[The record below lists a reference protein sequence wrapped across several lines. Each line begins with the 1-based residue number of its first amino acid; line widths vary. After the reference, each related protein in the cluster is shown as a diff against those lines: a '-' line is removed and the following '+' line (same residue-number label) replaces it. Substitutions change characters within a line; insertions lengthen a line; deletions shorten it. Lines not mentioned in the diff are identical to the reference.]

1 MGPAINPLA
10 KLTAAKDTSNVKK
23 AMGYQYAADKWT
35 LSGPTPQDSDLVS
48 PKIVMEC
55 EFVAVRRIMRNLAP
69 PLSNL
74 GSAIEV
80 NVLRVHVE
88 PYLRLE
94 GYENR
99 IDTDMAAHDYELF
112 RALWAGGEEEGAFE
126 IGGDR

>member
-1 MGPAINPLA
+1 
-10 KLTAAKDTSNVKK
+10 
-23 AMGYQYAADKWT
+23 MGYQYAADKWT
-35 LSGPTPQDSDLVS
+35 LSGLTPQDSDLVS

-55 EFVAVRRIMRNLAP
+55 EFVAVRRIIRNLAL
-69 PLSNL
+69 PLSDL
-74 GSAIEV
+74 GWTIDV

-112 RALWAGGEEEGAFE
+112 RAL
-126 IGGDR
+126 

>member
-1 MGPAINPLA
+1 MGPAINSLA
-10 KLTAAKDTSNVKK
+10 QLTAAKDTSNVKK

-112 RALWAGGEEEGAFE
+112 RAL
-126 IGGDR
+126 